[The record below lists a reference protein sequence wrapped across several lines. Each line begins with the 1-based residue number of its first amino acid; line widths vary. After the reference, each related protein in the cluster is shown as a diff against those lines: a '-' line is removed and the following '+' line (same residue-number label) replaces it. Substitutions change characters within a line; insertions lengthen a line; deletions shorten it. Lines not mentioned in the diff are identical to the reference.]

1 MVTSTS
7 ATQNAS
13 ASRTARQL
21 FYWISMLVVM
31 LIAAITVM
39 EAFGVYFFPHRS
51 WSEGID
57 AKVIQGRGGA
67 VYYRYISVKPSDLRI
82 QVPAGVQPTFM
93 GVWADIRPTDARGT
107 LFLRLMTL
115 PEDLFL
121 LALVWLV
128 RGMVLSAWAGQAGEV
143 TPFIRDNVRRLRWIA
158 GLLAALWVYHL
169 FLPTLT
175 DELSFYAGPTPN
187 AFNNFVGN
195 QGVGEYIPWYLTHGY
210 LAVALLLLILAQVF
224 SYGVRLQK
232 DVEGLV

>member
-1 MVTSTS
+1 MFTPIT
-7 ATQNAS
+7 ATLNPS
-13 ASRTARQL
+13 ASRTAHRL
-21 FYWISMLVVM
+21 FYWISMLVVT
-31 LIAAITVM
+31 LIAAVTVL
-39 EAFGVYFFPHRS
+39 EAFGVYYFPHRS

-57 AKVIQGRGGA
+57 AKVIQIRGGA
-67 VYYRYISVKPSDLRI
+67 SYYKYISIKPSDLRL
-82 QVPAGVQPTFM
+82 QLPAGVQPTFM
-93 GVWADIRPTDARGT
+93 GVLAEIRPTDARAK

-128 RGMVLSAWAGQAGEV
+128 RSMVLSAWAGQSGEV
-143 TPFIRDNVRRLRWIA
+143 TPFIRENVRRLRWIA

-175 DELSFYAGPTPN
+175 DELSTYAGPSRN
-187 AFNNFVGN
+187 ALNNFS
-195 QGVGEYIPWYLTHGY
+195 QGGIAEIIPWYLTNGY

>member
-1 MVTSTS
+1 MVTPIT
-7 ATQNAS
+7 ATLNSSAS
-13 ASRTARQL
+13 ATARQL

-31 LIAAITVM
+31 LIAAITLM
-39 EAFGVYFFPHRS
+39 EAVGVYYFPHRS
-51 WSEGID
+51 WSEGINPR
-57 AKVIQGRGGA
+57 VIQTRGGA
-67 VYYRYISVKPSDLRI
+67 LYHRYISVKPSDLRL
-82 QVPAGVQPTFM
+82 QLPAGVQPTFM
-93 GVWADIRPTDARGT
+93 GVLADIRPADARGK
-107 LFLRLMTL
+107 LFLRMMTV
-115 PEDLFL
+115 PEDLFF

-128 RGMVLSAWAGQAGEV
+128 RSMVLSAWAGQSGEV

-175 DELSFYAGPTPN
+175 DELSVYAGPARN
-187 AFNNFVGN
+187 ALNNFG
-195 QGVGEYIPWYLTHGY
+195 QAVGEDIPWYLTNGY

>member
-1 MVTSTS
+1 MFTPIT
-7 ATQNAS
+7 ATLNPS
-13 ASRTARQL
+13 ASGTARKL
-21 FYWISMLVVM
+21 FYWISTLAVT
-31 LIAAITVM
+31 LIAALTLL
-39 EAFGVYFFPHRS
+39 EAFGVYFFPHHS
-51 WSEGID
+51 WSEGIN
-57 AKVIQGRGGA
+57 AKVIQIREGA
-67 VYYRYISVKPSDLRI
+67 RYYRYVNVKPSDLRFPL
-82 QVPAGVQPTFM
+82 PAGVQPTFM
-93 GVWADIRPTDARGT
+93 GVLAEIKPTDARGR

-115 PEDLFL
+115 PEDLFF

-128 RGMVLSAWAGQAGEV
+128 RNMMLSAWTGRAGEV

-195 QGVGEYIPWYLTHGY
+195 QGVGEYIPWYLTNGY

-224 SYGVRLQK
+224 SYG
-232 DVEGLV
+232 